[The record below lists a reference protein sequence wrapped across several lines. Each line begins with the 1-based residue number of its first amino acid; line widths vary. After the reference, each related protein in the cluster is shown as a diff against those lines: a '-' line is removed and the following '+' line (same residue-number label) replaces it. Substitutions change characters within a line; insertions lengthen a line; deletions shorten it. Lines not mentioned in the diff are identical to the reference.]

1 MIEKLSH
8 ATVYVDD
15 QDAAHDFYVNKLGFE
30 VRTDHKMDNGFR
42 WLTVGP
48 KEQKDVE
55 IVLMK
60 PSVGPMFDEE
70 DVEALKRLAQKGK
83 LGAGVF
89 QTRDCRK
96 AYETLKERG
105 VEFVSEPKEQFYGV
119 EATFRDC
126 AGNWFSLTEPK
137 TGA

>member
-1 MIEKLSH
+1 MIDKLSH

-15 QDAAHDFYVNKLGFE
+15 QDAAHDFYVHKLGFE

-55 IVLMK
+55 IVLML
-60 PSVGPMFDEE
+60 PSVGPMFDAE
-70 DVEALKRLAQKGK
+70 DVEAIKRLARKGK

-96 AYETLKERG
+96 AYETLKDRG
-105 VEFVSEPKEQFYGV
+105 VEFISEPKEQFYGV
-119 EATFRDC
+119 EATFRDP
-126 AGNWFSLTEPK
+126 AGNWYSLTEPK
-137 TGA
+137 PGA

>member
-1 MIEKLSH
+1 MIDKLSH

-15 QDAAHDFYVNKLGFE
+15 QDAAHDFYVHKLGFE

-55 IVLMK
+55 IVLML
-60 PSVGPMFDEE
+60 PSVGPMFDAE
-70 DVEALKRLAQKGK
+70 DVEAIKRLARKGK

-96 AYETLKERG
+96 AYETLKDPVKRRL
-105 VEFVSEPKEQFYGV
+105 Y
-119 EATFRDC
+119 D
-126 AGNWFSLTEPK
+126 SLGHEDYLSRIK
-137 TGA
+137 D